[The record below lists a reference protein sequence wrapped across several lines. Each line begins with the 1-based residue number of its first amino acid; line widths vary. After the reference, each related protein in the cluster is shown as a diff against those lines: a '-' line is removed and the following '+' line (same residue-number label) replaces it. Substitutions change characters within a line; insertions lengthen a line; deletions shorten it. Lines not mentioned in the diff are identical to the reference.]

1 MSIGMKIRELIDYY
15 FRKKNEKNIVS
26 VNILKS
32 SEELLKG
39 KIALII
45 GGTGGIGKAI
55 AEAFISSGA
64 KVVISGTN
72 ERKVQKT
79 VEQLGINAKGM
90 QIDLSH
96 VSLFNEKITHV
107 IEQFPE
113 KRIDILVNCAGVHGD
128 QKFGNVSE
136 ETYDMV
142 MNTNLKGLFFMTQE
156 VGNYMKRK
164 GIKGHIL
171 NVSSAAALKP
181 GYTPYEISKN
191 AVKAFTLGAAAEL
204 IDYGIVV
211 NAIAPGPVATSMLGY
226 EEGNTLYTDCVPAK
240 RFATPLEIA
249 QLAVIMVSDM
259 CNLVV
264 GDTFYISGGS
274 GTVKNR

>member
-1 MSIGMKIRELIDYY
+1 MSIGMKIREIIAYY

-72 ERKVQKT
+72 ERRVQKT

-226 EEGNTLYTDCVPAK
+226 EEGDTLYTDCVPAK

>member
-1 MSIGMKIRELIDYY
+1 MSIGMKIREIIDYY

-96 VSLFNEKITHV
+96 VSLFNEKITHL

>member
-1 MSIGMKIRELIDYY
+1 MSIGMKIREIIDYY

>member
-1 MSIGMKIRELIDYY
+1 MSIGMKIREIIDYY

-226 EEGNTLYTDCVPAK
+226 EEGSTLYTDCVPAK

>member
-1 MSIGMKIRELIDYY
+1 MSIGMKIREVIDYY

-45 GGTGGIGKAI
+45 GGTGGIGTAI

-72 ERKVQKT
+72 ERKVRKT
-79 VEQLGINAKGM
+79 VEQLGINAKGV
-90 QIDLSH
+90 QIDLNH
-96 VSLFNEKITHV
+96 VSLFDEKITHV

>member
-1 MSIGMKIRELIDYY
+1 MSIGMKIREIIDYY

-26 VNILKS
+26 VNILES

-107 IEQFPE
+107 VEQFPE

>member
-1 MSIGMKIRELIDYY
+1 MSIGTKIREIIDYY

-26 VNILKS
+26 VNIPKS

-39 KIALII
+39 KIALIV

-64 KVVISGTN
+64 KVVISGTT
-72 ERKVQKT
+72 ESKIRKT
-79 VEQLGINAKGM
+79 VEELGINAKGI
-90 QIDLSH
+90 QIDLNQ
-96 VSLFNEKITHV
+96 VSLFDEKIAHV

-113 KRIDILVNCAGVHGD
+113 NRIDILVNCAGVHGD

-164 GIKGHIL
+164 DIKGHIL

-191 AVKAFTLGAAAEL
+191 AVRAFTLGAAAEL

-226 EEGNTLYTDCVPAK
+226 EEGDTLYTDCVPAK

-274 GTVKNR
+274 GTIRNR

>member
-1 MSIGMKIRELIDYY
+1 MSIGMKIREVIDYY

-72 ERKVQKT
+72 ERKVRKT
-79 VEQLGINAKGM
+79 VEQLGINAKGV
-90 QIDLSH
+90 QIDLNH
-96 VSLFNEKITHV
+96 VSLFDEKITHV

>member
-1 MSIGMKIRELIDYY
+1 MSIGMKIREIIDYY

-72 ERKVQKT
+72 ERKVRET

-90 QIDLSH
+90 QVDLNH
-96 VSLFNEKITHV
+96 VSLFDEKITHV
-107 IEQFPE
+107 VEQFPE

>member
-1 MSIGMKIRELIDYY
+1 MSIGMKIREIIDYY

-72 ERKVQKT
+72 ERKVRKT
-79 VEQLGINAKGM
+79 VEQLGINAKGV
-90 QIDLSH
+90 QIDLNH
-96 VSLFNEKITHV
+96 VSLFDEKITHV

>member
-1 MSIGMKIRELIDYY
+1 MSIGMKIREILDYY